1 MALLRIAEAAKE
13 LGVKEDTVR
22 AWLVQRRMTSIKLG
36 YAVRIPSDEVQRL
49 ITEGTIPAAKK
60 RGAR

>member
-1 MALLRIAEAAKE
+1 
-13 LGVKEDTVR
+13 
-22 AWLVQRRMTSIKLG
+22 MTSIKLG